1 MSRGRGR
8 DRECRRYP
16 NVVKDISNFN
26 LTYLGLWAT
35 NLDDFDG
42 FSVGNPLRNPK
53 LTLVSR

>member
-1 MSRGRGR
+1 MSRGR

-42 FSVGNPLRNPK
+42 FSVGNPLRNLK
-53 LTLVSR
+53 LSLV